1 MKKNKKGFMLAEA
14 VVSATVIIT
23 SMILLYSTFNRLYL
37 LYSEKNSYYNI
48 DAVYATK
55 TMINS
60 LMDNNF
66 EKYINDI
73 FVGSTYKVIMEDYI
87 PDDEV
92 EEKKCVE
99 NEISPNDSICT
110 KLKGLY
116 KVNKMIISEYDKST
130 LKTDLKNL
138 SINKSFK
145 DYIDYVIGYYGVS
158 NHDTKYSYIVLTEI
172 KDGDDYYYA
181 NLGIGWYKWN

>member
-23 SMILLYSTFNRLYL
+23 SMVLLYSTFNRLYL

-48 DAVYATK
+48 DAAYATK

-60 LMDNNF
+60 LMDDNF

-73 FVGSTYKVIMEDYI
+73 FVDSTYKVILEDY
-87 PDDEV
+87 DEEEL
-92 EEKKCVE
+92 EEKCVK
-99 NEISPNDSICT
+99 NETSSNDSLCT
-110 KLKGLY
+110 KLKDLY

-130 LKTDLKNL
+130 LETDLKTL
-138 SINKSFK
+138 TINKSFK

-172 KDGDDYYYA
+172 RDGDDYYYA
-181 NLGIGWYKWN
+181 NLGIG

>member
-14 VVSATVIIT
+14 VVSASVIIT

-73 FVGSTYKVIMEDYI
+73 FVNSTYKVII
-87 PDDEV
+87 DDTI
-92 EEKKCVE
+92 CNQ
-99 NEISPNDSICT
+99 NESGTNDSLCT
-110 KLKGLY
+110 KLKDLY
-116 KVNKMIISEYDKST
+116 KVNRMIISEYDKST
-130 LKTDLKNL
+130 LEEDIKNL
-138 SINKSFK
+138 SINQSFK

-181 NLGIGWYKWN
+181 NLGIG

>member
-1 MKKNKKGFMLAEA
+1 MKKNNKGFMLAEA

-23 SMILLYSTFNRLYL
+23 SMIILYSTFNRLYL

-73 FVGSTYKVIMEDYI
+73 FVDSTYKII
-87 PDDEV
+87 IDDTTCN
-92 EEKKCVE
+92 K
-99 NEISPNDSICT
+99 NETDTNDIFCT
-110 KLKGLY
+110 KLKDLY
-116 KVNKMIISEYDKST
+116 KVNRMIISEYDKST
-130 LKTDLKNL
+130 LETDLKTL
-138 SINKSFK
+138 PINKSFK
-145 DYIDYVIGYYGVS
+145 DYIDYVVGYYGVS

-172 KDGDDYYYA
+172 KDGADYYYA
-181 NLGIGWYKWN
+181 NLGIG

>member
-14 VVSATVIIT
+14 VVSSTVIIT
-23 SMILLYSTFNRLYL
+23 SMILLYSTFNRLYF

-66 EKYINDI
+66 EKTINDI
-73 FVGSTYKVIMEDYI
+73 FVDSTYKVIMEDYI
-87 PDDEV
+87 QDEKIL
-92 EEKKCVE
+92 EEKCLE
-99 NEISPNDSICT
+99 NETSPNDSLCT
-110 KLKGLY
+110 KLKDIY
-116 KVNKMIISEYDKST
+116 KVNRMIISEYDKST
-130 LKTDLKNL
+130 LEEDIKNL
-138 SINKSFK
+138 TINQSFK
-145 DYIDYVIGYYGVS
+145 DYIDYIVGYYGVS

-172 KDGDDYYYA
+172 KDGADYYYA
-181 NLGIGWYKWN
+181 NLGIG

>member
-23 SMILLYSTFNRLYL
+23 SMVLLYSTFNRLYL

-73 FVGSTYKVIMEDYI
+73 FVNSTHKVII
-87 PDDEV
+87 DDTTCN
-92 EEKKCVE
+92 K
-99 NEISPNDSICT
+99 NESGTNDPLCT
-110 KLKGLY
+110 KIKDLY
-116 KVNKMIISEYDKST
+116 KVNRMIISEYDKST
-130 LKTDLKNL
+130 LETDLKTL
-138 SINKSFK
+138 PINQSFK

-158 NHDTKYSYIVLTEI
+158 NYDTKYSYIVLTEI
-172 KDGDDYYYA
+172 KDGNDYYYA
-181 NLGIGWYKWN
+181 NLGIG